1 MDDASPAAP
10 RRIGPPQARGCLRS
24 RPEDFDVT
32 ELLGFEPGDEGPHA
46 LVQVEKREA
55 TTLDVVEA
63 LARHARCRRRDVG
76 YSGLKDRN
84 AVTRQWLSLP
94 FDESIDWASF
104 ATPRWRILEVR
115 RNPRKLRIGSH
126 RANAFAIVVR
136 DLAGPTDA
144 LAARIARIGR
154 EGVPNYFGPQRFGQH
169 GDNLRRARRW
179 FVDGVKLGRR
189 QRRFALSA
197 ARALLFN
204 RVLAERLRRG
214 TFDRPLDG
222 EPVCLDGS
230 RSFFD
235 AASEKADALAERLA
249 TLDVHTSGPLW
260 GAGPSPATGACAA
273 FESEV
278 AATLDWLAD
287 PLADAGLRQ
296 ERRALRLSVRNLT
309 HHLDGDTLTLHFE
322 LTRGAFATSVLH
334 ELLDIDGLHIPC

>member
-1 MDDASPAAP
+1 MDDASPGAP
-10 RRIGPPQARGCLRS
+10 RRIGTPQVRGRLRS

-55 TTLDVVEA
+55 TTLEVVDA

-76 YSGLKDRN
+76 YSGLKDRH

-94 FDESIDWASF
+94 FADGVDWAAF
-104 ATPRWRILEVR
+104 ETPRWRIVQAR

-126 RANAFAIVVR
+126 RGNAFAIVVR
-136 DLAGPTDA
+136 DLEGETRG
-144 LAARIARIGR
+144 LASRIERIGR
-154 EGVPNYFGPQRFGQH
+154 EGVPNYFGPQRFGRH

-179 FVDGVKLGRR
+179 FVDGIKLGRR

-214 TFDRPLDG
+214 TFDQPLDG

-230 RSFFD
+230 RSYFD
-235 AASEKADALAERLA
+235 AASEEADALAARLA

-260 GAGPSPATGACAA
+260 GAGPGPATGACAA
-273 FESEV
+273 FESDV
-278 AATLDWLAD
+278 AASLDWLAD

-296 ERRALRLSVRNLT
+296 ERRALRLAVHNLT
-309 HHLDGDTLTLHFE
+309 HDLDGDTLTLRFE

-334 ELLDIDGLHIPC
+334 ELIDVDGLHIPC